1 MAAPTDGGDS
11 ASLRQLQ
18 WYGNKI
24 DPLLALWNET
34 IDPQATSVYWIVI
47 PRLTA
52 IIRHAEQMAVPDAL
66 HKTHQL
72 LLGALI
78 HGAEAYGESQTGGS
92 VVTIANA
99 STAAK
104 SRMSA
109 FRTELNRQ
117 LATVQTDT
125 PEA

>member
-1 MAAPTDGGDS
+1 MAVPTDGGDS

-52 IIRHAEQMAVPDAL
+52 IIRHAEQMAMPDAL

-78 HGAEAYGESQTGGS
+78 PWGGGLRRVS
-92 VVTIANA
+92 DGRI
-99 STAAK
+99 
-104 SRMSA
+104 R
-109 FRTELNRQ
+109 RHDCQRENRCEISDER
-117 LATVQTDT
+117 L
-125 PEA
+125 